1 MCGEPDAPGARMR
14 RKGLV
19 VRVGI
24 TRFSVDPEH
33 EFMESC
39 TESAQLNLHSSAMC
53 GSHTGRAVKSLR
65 AGRSASRFTELGSP
79 LGHTGSSRP
88 AEQASASSP
97 GPERSQESAHSPG

>member
-1 MCGEPDAPGARMR
+1 MCGEPDAQER
-14 RKGLV
+14 
-19 VRVGI
+19 
-24 TRFSVDPEH
+24 TR
-33 EFMESC
+33 
-39 TESAQLNLHSSAMC
+39 

-65 AGRSASRFTELGSP
+65 AGRSASRFMELRSP